1 MAQSTGTGDLGVYA
15 RSLVEIEARAKKF
28 KNDDPFPKVPPAL
41 LSSAE
46 ILDYDR
52 ATGMTGFHFAATEK
66 PHDGR
71 LKAASL
77 EIHIG
82 GDYIYWKGKKKI
94 EKTLKEEDTFLKL
107 PANSIVFVQTR
118 NKFFL
123 PNYIAMRF
131 NLRIT
136 HVHRGLLL
144 GTGPLVDPGFQGR
157 LLIPLHNL
165 TSSDYYLDTSKAL
178 IWVEFTK
185 TSANFEKSAGPT
197 LAWSDPDRRVLAIEG
212 YKNNNSPSEYLYK
225 AGGGLPIASSIP
237 TAVRGARRD
246 AKQARQD
253 SEKVQAWVRGFGL
266 LAVLG
271 AVVGITGI
279 VNTTW
284 NLVQTANIATS
295 DVKARVAVLEAKTG
309 SLVDAERVAP
319 KVEGYGARLD
329 VIERRL
335 VEDGELKD
343 RLGAV
348 EARNAKLLQAVTAA
362 EFATNRAATSMADLE
377 RRIST
382 LEQKA
387 AAKVLTP
394 IIKRKP
400 KIRQNRRTRIN
411 RQRG

>member
-1 MAQSTGTGDLGVYA
+1 MAGARVDMAQSMGTGDLDVHA
-15 RSLVEIEARAKKF
+15 RSLVEIEARAEKF

-52 ATGMTGFHFAATEK
+52 ATGMTGIHFAATEK
-66 PHDGR
+66 PHNGR

-77 EIHIG
+77 EIYIG

-94 EKTLKEEDTFLKL
+94 EKNLKEGDTFLKL
-107 PANSIVFVQTR
+107 PANSIVFVQTK

-123 PNYIAMRF
+123 PNFIAMRF

-185 TSANFEKSAGPT
+185 TSANFEKSTGPA
-197 LAWSDPDRRVLAIEG
+197 LAWSNPDRKVLAIEG

-246 AKQARQD
+246 AKQARQA

-266 LAVLG
+266 LAILG

-309 SLVDAERVAP
+309 SLVDPEV
-319 KVEGYGARLD
+319 KGYGARLN
-329 VIERRL
+329 VLERRL
-335 VEDGELKD
+335 VEDGELKI
-343 RLGAV
+343 RLGSV
-348 EARNAKLLQAVTAA
+348 EARNAELLQAVTAA
-362 EFATNRAATSMADLE
+362 ESATNRTVASIADLE
-377 RRIST
+377 RRTST

-387 AAKVLTP
+387 ATKIFAP
-394 IIKRKP
+394 AAKRKTR
-400 KIRQNRRTRIN
+400 IRRIWKNRR
-411 RQRG
+411 GG